1 MSANG
6 DGALEH
12 EFVERW
18 RENAYNCFSSGHK
31 FCREPCPVTQVTR
44 NENHTPTAFHANIVA
59 MEKGVLSIE
68 DVADDYVHCTQC
80 GACELRCP
88 NTLFVGDFY
97 RARTE
102 TVKVVRA
109 ARALLVDKGLDRE
122 GWKLWNRLTDELKN
136 EPVLG
141 VENGQPNGQEHVR
154 DWAEGLDLPVGGET
168 VMFVDCEAAFY
179 RTSIPR
185 ATAQVLQKAGVEF
198 GLMNEQWCCGGPAA
212 EMGYVEQSRRFA
224 EHNLADWRSTGTKR
238 IIAIEPHDY
247 IHFTEDYPAYFGDDF
262 EIEVVQIMEL
272 LAQLIRDGRLQLEKP
287 INRTVTYHDPCRLNK
302 RKGIYE
308 APARDP
314 ARDPGPDVQGR
325 RPCDA
330 VVVLLGRRRR
340 APDREARDH
349 GRDQPPPAG
358 AREGPRR
365 RHARERL
372 RVVRAAAGERRA
384 RGRHRGARHHR
395 ARRRVRRDRG
405 RRKPGGVRRG
415 GGAMT
420 AVTTVDRP
428 VVDELEAI
436 IGEPG
441 SVLTNVS
448 SRANRT
454 RVPAPFPV
462 HRWAEFMPAAV
473 VLPRTAEQ
481 VSEIVKLANRHRIPL
496 VPRAGGTGLADGA
509 VPLRGGIVVDVKLM
523 NQIKDIDLVDRTV
536 TVGPGINMMTLNR
549 ELKQYGVIYPDD
561 PASYPCSL
569 VGGRIACSGMSLLNA
584 RYGHTRDLVIS
595 FQIVLPT
602 GEIIEVGDGGG
613 RKLRKSS
620 TGYHLKQLFM
630 GHQGTLGIVTEAT
643 LELVPRAEA
652 EFAAFFA
659 YDDYMKA
666 YRAMANVAR
675 SGLGTI
681 AGVVLFDEKKIAYLR
696 RDDEAFIPMPPWVVS
711 VMAVALYGAKVEVQ
725 AASKRIMELGR
736 TEGGKYTGDEMAAGD
751 WASRHDRYANP
762 LHGRTRDGT
771 VAPMSWHCEDAA
783 LNYSVLPQVR
793 EEWHALV
800 DEYSERYGIFDD
812 WGMFAYTTGAYKPWG
827 DYLVEI
833 DVGIW
838 EQQLDDANWAGWVE
852 LKRKIS
858 EVSLKYGG
866 SITSCHGATR
876 EGDAELVPQE
886 MGTGWDVMK
895 RIKREFDPNNIM
907 NPGKLMLDEAYVETN
922 GGGPR

>member
-1 MSANG
+1 
-6 DGALEH
+6 
-12 EFVERW
+12 
-18 RENAYNCFSSGHK
+18 
-31 FCREPCPVTQVTR
+31 
-44 NENHTPTAFHANIVA
+44 
-59 MEKGVLSIE
+59 
-68 DVADDYVHCTQC
+68 
-80 GACELRCP
+80 
-88 NTLFVGDFY
+88 
-97 RARTE
+97 
-102 TVKVVRA
+102 
-109 ARALLVDKGLDRE
+109 
-122 GWKLWNRLTDELKN
+122 
-136 EPVLG
+136 
-141 VENGQPNGQEHVR
+141 
-154 DWAEGLDLPVGGET
+154 
-168 VMFVDCEAAFY
+168 
-179 RTSIPR
+179 
-185 ATAQVLQKAGVEF
+185 
-198 GLMNEQWCCGGPAA
+198 
-212 EMGYVEQSRRFA
+212 
-224 EHNLADWRSTGTKR
+224 
-238 IIAIEPHDY
+238 
-247 IHFTEDYPAYFGDDF
+247 
-262 EIEVVQIMEL
+262 
-272 LAQLIRDGRLQLEKP
+272 
-287 INRTVTYHDPCRLNK
+287 
-302 RKGIYE
+302 
-308 APARDP
+308 
-314 ARDPGPDVQGR
+314 
-325 RPCDA
+325 
-330 VVVLLGRRRR
+330 
-340 APDREARDH
+340 
-349 GRDQPPPAG
+349 
-358 AREGPRR
+358 
-365 RHARERL
+365 
-372 RVVRAAAGERRA
+372 
-384 RGRHRGARHHR
+384 
-395 ARRRVRRDRG
+395 
-405 RRKPGGVRRG
+405 
-415 GGAMT
+415 MT

-584 RYGHTRDLVIS
+584 RYGHTRDLVVS

-681 AGVVLFDEKKIAYLR
+681 AGVVLFDEMKIAYLR

-800 DEYSERYGIFDD
+800 EEYSERYGIFDD

-838 EQQLDDANWAGWVE
+838 EQQLDDENWAGWVE
-852 LKRKIS
+852 LKRRIS